1 MATRGSNGDYDSD
14 TILLTDNNL
23 LVKTAK
29 KHYNEFKVP
38 TSLVSAK
45 KTIRHYTDDDKSDLD
60 VKTSVNKIGEIINL
74 SQSLNSLMWDK
85 INHGASVE
93 SCLELYQDICK
104 LAVLSGIEIDKAK
117 KEFSINSTLEINM
130 LKAKYKLLDKGRQVK
145 PSFFKMITTENGFEL
160 SDNIKYKYYD
170 TSMDYLQKIIA
181 RFNFREGREYKREVL
196 PFMSIVK
203 EPPNNYR
210 DSFYYSNRDVI
221 VETVKKAKEE
231 TRKLYVGYESK
242 SNEETQLL
250 RRHTLCRPVIGYG
263 GAVG

>member
-1 MATRGSNGDYDSD
+1 
-14 TILLTDNNL
+14 
-23 LVKTAK
+23 
-29 KHYNEFKVP
+29 
-38 TSLVSAK
+38 
-45 KTIRHYTDDDKSDLD
+45 
-60 VKTSVNKIGEIINL
+60 
-74 SQSLNSLMWDK
+74 MWDK

-117 KEFSINSTLEINM
+117 KEFSINSTLEINT

-221 VETVKKAKEE
+221 VEAVKKAKEE
-231 TRKLYVGYESK
+231 TRKLYVGYETK
-242 SNEETQLL
+242 SNEEKEIIWSRASDIKQECVDAIDKMTNSPAVMYLVL
-250 RRHTLCRPVIGYG
+250 RELDSKKYRDISRYVFEVLFGKPNESFFRMIELSKDRIYELTETYDGELEFYG
-263 GAVG
+263 HKFTKIPIR